1 MLRPGALVT
10 PPCQWNGDSNPQ
22 KRLAKTLTRFSS
34 PPPRGRPLQESFI
47 KLVDACNDTSLNMD
61 RWLSRLESCRWLSHV
76 KAALSTACL
85 AAQCVDR

>member
-1 MLRPGALVT
+1 M
-10 PPCQWNGDSNPQ
+10 
-22 KRLAKTLTRFSS
+22 
-34 PPPRGRPLQESFI
+34 
-47 KLVDACNDTSLNMD
+47 DACNDTSLNMD